1 VHPALALVG
10 LGIIGTAL
18 VTFAGG
24 PAGQSQMGT
33 GRTAIGI
40 PQDHPAADRTP
51 ASRGLQSAV
60 RLVQLDSC
68 DPAVLARPPRKPVDM
83 KEAAEQA
90 RTRAEMEHYQE
101 LLTAYAEGDSAASI
115 DAVIAL
121 SRQRLAR
128 DRTGLT
134 SALASINKRGL
145 DPLVPW
151 DARRYASAVML
162 HTDAGLRLAG
172 DTYGRET
179 YDQFQVAAD
188 LLQLGVTCAPDRFR
202 ALAPR
207 WYVALSRVLRDRT
220 AMRAAE
226 ALLEIGR
233 TRLEGD
239 PAILLESGLLAES
252 IATIFALSQ
261 IDSRS
266 SWVAGGDGGV
276 VRRVADR
283 RQAWLNDALAWLKR
297 ASELEPGNDDVLLH
311 LGRVR
316 ALRFED
322 AEALSTLRA
331 VLERTSSDETAYL
344 AGIFIGAVHDR
355 QDRLGDAIAAYR
367 AAVGKLPGG
376 HAGRVGLAD
385 VLRRS
390 GRLDDARQLL
400 LAAVTEGSGKAREP
414 LWWYI
419 LEPPGM
425 ADDRLAALRT
435 EVRR

>member
-1 VHPALALVG
+1 MRVRRISA
-10 LGIIGTAL
+10 GIQA
-18 VTFAGG
+18 
-24 PAGQSQMGT
+24 PRGQSVASGAT
-33 GRTAIGI
+33 V
-40 PQDHPAADRTP
+40 TP
-51 ASRGLQSAV
+51 
-60 RLVQLDSC
+60 RL
-68 DPAVLARPPRKPVDM
+68 RRIR
-83 KEAAEQA
+83 QA
-90 RTRAEMEHYQE
+90 PC
-101 LLTAYAEGDSAASI
+101 S
-115 DAVIAL
+115 
-121 SRQRLAR
+121 
-128 DRTGLT
+128 GLT
-134 SALASINKRGL
+134 
-145 DPLVPW
+145 PW
-151 DARRYASAVML
+151 DARRYALAVML
-162 HTDAGLRLAG
+162 HTDAGLHLAG

-179 YDQFQVAAD
+179 NDQSQVAAD
-188 LLQLGVTCAPDRFR
+188 LLQPGVRCAPDRFR
-202 ALAPR
+202 ALAPH
-207 WYVALSRVLRDRT
+207 WYVTLSRVLRDRT
-220 AMRAAE
+220 AMHAAE
-226 ALLEIGR
+226 ALLETGR

-266 SWVAGGDGGV
+266 SWIAGGDGGG

-400 LAAVTEGSGKAREP
+400 LAAVTEGSGNAREP

-425 ADDRLAALRT
+425 ADDRLAALRA

>member
-316 ALRFED
+316 ALRFAD
-322 AEALSTLRA
+322 AEALSTLRV

-367 AAVGKLPGG
+367 AAVEKLPGG

-390 GRLDDARQLL
+390 DRMDEARQLL
-400 LAAVTEGSGKAREP
+400 LALVTGRSEKVQEP

>member
-1 VHPALALVG
+1 MHPALALVG

-322 AEALSTLRA
+322 AEALSTLRV

-367 AAVGKLPGG
+367 AAVEKLPGG

-390 GRLDDARQLL
+390 DRMDEARQLL
-400 LAAVTEGSGKAREP
+400 LALVTGRSEKVQEP